1 MGKTRVH
8 LLAKELG
15 LETKDLIVQL
25 DNLGMR
31 GHKAQTSLEHD
42 EVTRIRAALAAQEKP
57 QVHVGQEK
65 VVAKPVV
72 KLEIGTTDSGKP
84 HKSDADFVIALLK
97 SVQGILEKLE
107 SRDDRG
113 VANWINDLERK
124 NRIPKPVG
132 MRMHGIRI
140 TRNMVIHEEYVLS
153 PAERRA
159 LDADWAAIK
168 EWWKDREIP

>member
-1 MGKTRVH
+1 MAGQENSRVH
-8 LLAKELG
+8 VA
-15 LETKDLIVQL
+15 
-25 DNLGMR
+25 
-31 GHKAQTSLEHD
+31 
-42 EVTRIRAALAAQEKP
+42 EKTI
-57 QVHVGQEK
+57 
-65 VVAKPVV
+65 VAKPVV
-72 KLEIGTTDSGKP
+72 KSEIGTIDNGKP
-84 HKSDADFVIALLK
+84 PKSDADFVIALLK
-97 SVQGILEKLE
+97 SVQGILEKIE

-140 TRNMVIHEEYVLS
+140 TRNMVIHEEYVIS

-168 EWWKDREIP
+168 EWWKDGEIP

>member
-1 MGKTRVH
+1 MGKMRVH

-25 DNLGMR
+25 DRLGIR
-31 GHKAQTSLEHD
+31 GHKAQTSLEND
-42 EVTRIRAALAAQEKP
+42 EVKRIRAALAAQDKP
-57 QVHVGQEK
+57 QVHIGEEK
-65 VVAKPVV
+65 VVAKVLV
-72 KLEIGTTDSGKP
+72 KSEIGTTDSEKP

-97 SVQGILEKLE
+97 SVQGILETIE

-113 VANWINDLERK
+113 VASWITDLERE

-140 TRNMVIHEEYVLS
+140 TRNMVIHEDYVLS

-159 LDADWAAIK
+159 LDADWAAIN
-168 EWWKDREIP
+168 EWWKDSETP